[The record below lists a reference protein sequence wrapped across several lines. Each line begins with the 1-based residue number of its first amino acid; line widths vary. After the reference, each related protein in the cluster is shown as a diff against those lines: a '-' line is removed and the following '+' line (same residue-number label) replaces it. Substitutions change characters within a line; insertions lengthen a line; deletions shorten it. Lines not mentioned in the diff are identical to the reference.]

1 MVREQCSTPIRPL
14 GGPFGGSR
22 LDRLEHRIC
31 TGRLGGPLDRPSGWS
46 VVSAIE
52 THVDDNVDPW
62 IERFGPA
69 RTVVDQG
76 RRLLLVGDNQVERL
90 VGVCGKRRPH
100 PGTSRLGAL
109 SAQSV
114 TDQQP
119 T

>member
-1 MVREQCSTPIRPL
+1 MVGEQCSTPIRPL

-52 THVDDNVDPW
+52 TNVDDDVDPRS
-62 IERFGPA
+62 ERFGPA
-69 RTVVDQG
+69 RTVVDQD
-76 RRLLLVGDNQVERL
+76 RRLLLVGNDQVERL

-100 PGTSRLGAL
+100 PVTSRLGAL
-109 SAQSV
+109 FAQCV